1 MARSRGR
8 RNRRE
13 GKSEINIVPL
23 LDVLLVLLLIFM
35 ATAPIITQSVEVD
48 LPDATDSKAVSS
60 DDNPPVIVEVSGVG
74 QYTIVVDHQRMEQLP
89 EQQVIAEATSLI
101 QANPKTVFLIGGAKD
116 VPYDEIIK
124 ALNML
129 HQAGVKSVGLMT
141 QPI

>member
-1 MARSRGR
+1 MARVRRGR
-8 RNRRE
+8 RE
-13 GKSEINIVPL
+13 LKSEINIVPL

-48 LPDATDSKAVSS
+48 LPEATDSKTVSS
-60 DDNPPVIVEVSGVG
+60 SDNPPVIVEVSGIG
-74 QYTIVVDHQRMEQLP
+74 QYSLVIEQNRMEQLP
-89 EQQVIAEATSLI
+89 AEQVVAEAQAQLA
-101 QANPKTVFLIGGAKD
+101 ANPKAVFLIGGAKD

-124 ALNML
+124 ALNLL

>member
-1 MARSRGR
+1 MARVRGR
-8 RNRRE
+8 HRRE
-13 GKSEINIVPL
+13 LKSEINIVPL

-48 LPDATDSKAVSS
+48 LPDATDSKTVST

-89 EQQVIAEATSLI
+89 EQQVIAEATSRI
-101 QANPKTVFLIGGAKD
+101 QVNPKTVFLIGGAKD

>member
-8 RNRRE
+8 GRRE
-13 GKSEINIVPL
+13 LKSEINIVPL

-48 LPDATDSKAVSS
+48 LPDATDSKTVSS

-89 EQQVIAEATSLI
+89 EQQVIAEATSRI

>member
-8 RNRRE
+8 GSRAL
-13 GKSEINIVPL
+13 KSEINIVPL

-48 LPDATDSKAVSS
+48 LPDATQSQTVSTN
-60 DDNPPVIVEVSGVG
+60 DDPPVIIEVSGVG
-74 QYTIVVDHQRMEQLP
+74 QYSVVVEKDRMDQLP
-89 EQQVIAEATSLI
+89 PEQVIAEAQRRLQS
-101 QANPKTVFLIGGAKD
+101 NPKTVFLIGGAKD

-124 ALNML
+124 ALNLL
-129 HQAGVKSVGLMT
+129 HSAGVKSVGLMT

>member
-8 RNRRE
+8 RDL
-13 GKSEINIVPL
+13 KSEINIVPL

-48 LPDATDSKAVSS
+48 LPDATDSKTVSS
-60 DDNPPVIVEVSGVG
+60 NDNPPVIVEVSGVG
-74 QYTIVVDHQRMEQLP
+74 QYSLVIEQKRMEQLP
-89 EQQVIAEATSLI
+89 AEQIVAEA
-101 QANPKTVFLIGGAKD
+101 QARMAENPKSVFLIGGAKD

-124 ALNML
+124 ALNL
-129 HQAGVKSVGLMT
+129 LRQAGVKSVGLMT